1 MKQDSNGRNRSYG
14 RGFNSKKQTLTKN
27 TVIESSG
34 PAGKVRGNL
43 SQIYDKYVAL
53 GKEAAIQNNRVLA
66 ETFYQFA
73 DHYHRLFLMAEETL
87 KKGQNSVKDNRHF
100 SSNRTPSSLE
110 KKNSETPP
118 SPSIPEETTPRKEP
132 ENSSF
137 VAPSVESFPEK
148 EEKQSS
154 PKKRGRPPK
163 KEK

>member
-27 TVIESSG
+27 TVVESSG

-43 SQIYDKYVAL
+43 SQIYDKYMVL

-73 DHYHRLFLMAEETL
+73 DHYHRLFLMAEENIR
-87 KKGQNSVKDNRHF
+87 KGQNSVKDNRHF
-100 SSNRTPSSLE
+100 SSNQDTSSLE
-110 KKNSETPP
+110 KKNSETT
-118 SPSIPEETTPRKEP
+118 PSIPDEPASRKET

-137 VAPSVESFPEK
+137 VAPSIESFPEK